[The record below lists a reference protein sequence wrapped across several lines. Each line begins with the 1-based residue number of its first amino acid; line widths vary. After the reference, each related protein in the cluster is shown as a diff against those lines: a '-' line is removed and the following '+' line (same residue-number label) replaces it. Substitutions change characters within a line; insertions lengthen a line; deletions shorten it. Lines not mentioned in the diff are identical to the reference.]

1 MSHDPPPSADPSV
14 TFPTKVAV
22 AVADDLASWQRLNV
36 TAFVISG
43 IAAEDDEVVGAPY
56 RDADG
61 VTYRAM
67 LREPVFVFAADRAR
81 LRRSFDRAL
90 ARGIR
95 PALFTAELFGTP
107 HDAANR
113 AAVAA
118 VPTADL
124 DVVRLRRP
132 RRDVDAVVRGL
143 DRHP

>member
-1 MSHDPPPSADPSV
+1 MSVPEPIPP
-14 TFPTKVAV
+14 TTKIAV
-22 AVADDLASWQRLNV
+22 AVAHDLATWQRLNV

-43 IAAEDDEVVGAPY
+43 VATLDGAVGEPY

-61 VTYRAM
+61 VVYHPMIA
-67 LREPVFVFAADRAR
+67 EPVFVFAADRDR

-90 ARGIR
+90 AR
-95 PALFTAELFGTP
+95 PVWLSVFTQELFGTP
-107 HDAANR
+107 HDVANR

-118 VPTADL
+118 VPTAEL
-124 DVVRLRRP
+124 DVVGFAVRAA

>member
-1 MSHDPPPSADPSV
+1 MSADEPLRF
-14 TFPTKVAV
+14 TTKVAV
-22 AVADDLASWQRLNV
+22 AVADDLATWQRLNV

-43 IAAEDDEVVGAPY
+43 IAAEDQEVVGEPY

-61 VTYRAM
+61 VAYRPM

-90 ARGIR
+90 ARDLR
-95 PALFTAELFGTP
+95 PALFTQELFGTP

-118 VPTADL
+118 VPTAGLDL
-124 DVVRLRRP
+124 VGFAVRAA

>member
-1 MSHDPPPSADPSV
+1 MSALEPTPP
-14 TFPTKVAV
+14 TTKIAV
-22 AVADDLASWQRLNV
+22 AVADDLATWQRLNV

-43 IAAEDDEVVGAPY
+43 VARLDGVVGEPY

-61 VTYRAM
+61 VGYHPM
-67 LREPVFVFAADRAR
+67 IGEPVFVFAADRDR

-90 ARGIR
+90 ARQVQ
-95 PALFTAELFGTP
+95 LSVFTQELFATP
-107 HDAANR
+107 HDVANR

-118 VPTADL
+118 VATAEL
-124 DVVRLRRP
+124 DVVGFAVRAA

>member
-1 MSHDPPPSADPSV
+1 MSAAEPV
-14 TFPTKVAV
+14 RFPTKVAV
-22 AVADDLASWQRLNV
+22 VVADDLAAWQRLNV

-43 IAAEDDEVVGAPY
+43 LAAEDEEAVGEPY

-61 VTYRAM
+61 VAYRPM

-81 LRRSFDRAL
+81 VRRSFERAL
-90 ARGIR
+90 ARDVR
-95 PALFTAELFGTP
+95 VALFTQELFETP
-107 HDAANR
+107 HDEANR

-118 VPTADL
+118 VPTAQLDL
-124 DVVRLRRP
+124 VGLALRAA